1 MSGMT
6 EKQQQEALNLLAESV
21 QRLSNHCC
29 SGLSKETARIL
40 LGKII
45 QFMGRVED
53 TTGMTN
59 IQEIR

>member
-6 EKQQQEALNLLAESV
+6 KQQQQKALNLLAESV

-45 QFMGRVED
+45 EFMGRVED

-59 IQEIR
+59 IQEIQ